1 MKITFL
7 KQHGQLAPYSA
18 EDKTKL
24 DKMADGAAYV
34 VDIKNMDIRTLTQNK
49 ALHKYFELLGSN
61 IKPFPEV
68 TECALY
74 EWFVTASKAYAE
86 ADFFGKGE
94 GKEYEHAWNEDG
106 FIKCWNKGE

>member
-1 MKITFL
+1 M
-7 KQHGQLAPYSA
+7 LA
-18 EDKTKL
+18 
-24 DKMADGAAYV
+24 
-34 VDIKNMDIRTLTQNK
+34 N
-49 ALHKYFELLGSN
+49 KYFELLGSSV
-61 IKPFPEV
+61 KPFPEV

-106 FIKCWNKGE
+106 FIKCWVDGE